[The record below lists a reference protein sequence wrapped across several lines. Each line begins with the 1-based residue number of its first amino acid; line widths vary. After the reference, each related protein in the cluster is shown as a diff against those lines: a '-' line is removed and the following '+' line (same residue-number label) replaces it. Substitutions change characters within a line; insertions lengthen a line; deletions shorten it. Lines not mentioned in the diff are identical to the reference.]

1 MAHGA
6 PRVIHNDAELE
17 MYTAAVSGS
26 PRWRVL
32 LALKLKQSN
41 FTNFLDG
48 HSPQNLT
55 VPYLRLVDRRPI
67 EADNPAHYLPPWTR
81 GCSAGFSQSTSVEH
95 GRAAISRSLL

>member
-55 VPYLRLVDRRPI
+55 VPYLRLVDLALF
-67 EADNPAHYLPPWTR
+67 EAHNPVHYLPC
-81 GCSAGFSQSTSVEH
+81 GQGGALQGAQSTSVGP
-95 GRAAISRSLL
+95 GRAAIARSLW